1 MQPCFTPACQVK
13 DWFICLFFIY
23 LFIYLFILLIF
34 KLVYLLSILTAHL
47 SFEYM
52 DIKTSK
58 KRPWT
63 PSFLSLSDCFW
74 QGIQSKAF
82 LKLTKRE
89 KSKFRCFCGLD
100 FMYLSIRIFNV
111 KMLSTV
117 PCIFLKPPCSAFKIP
132 LWTILLPD
140 KCAGGGAEGL
150 ARLELTYMNQHQDMG
165 AIKYFPFSSN
175 NGYFF
180 RI

>member
-1 MQPCFTPACQVK
+1 MQPCFTPAWQVK
-13 DWFICLFFIY
+13 DSVNF
-23 LFIYLFILLIF
+23 
-34 KLVYLLSILTAHL
+34 LSILTADL
-47 SFEYM
+47 SIEYM

-63 PSFLSLSDCFW
+63 PSFLSLSDSFW

-82 LKLTKRE
+82 LKSTKRE

-132 LWTILLPD
+132 FWTILLPD
-140 KCAGGGAEGL
+140 KCAGGGGGGGGDWRDWHWLIWTNIETWG
-150 ARLELTYMNQHQDMG
+150 RLN
-165 AIKYFPFSSN
+165 ASPFP
-175 NGYFF
+175 GDFF

>member
-1 MQPCFTPACQVK
+1 MQPCFTPAWQVK
-13 DWFICLFFIY
+13 DS
-23 LFIYLFILLIF
+23 
-34 KLVYLLSILTAHL
+34 VNLLSILTAHL

-63 PSFLSLSDCFW
+63 PSFLSLSDSFW

-82 LKLTKRE
+82 LKSTKRE

-111 KMLSTV
+111 EDAVNCAMHFSQATLFSFQNS
-117 PCIFLKPPCSAFKIP
+117 FLDHITSWQMCRG
-132 LWTILLPD
+132 W
-140 KCAGGGAEGL
+140 GGGEGL
-150 ARLELTYMNQHQDMG
+150 ARLELTYMNQLRDMG
-165 AIKYFPFSSN
+165 AIKCFPFSW
-175 NGYFF
+175 GFF
-180 RI
+180 SHLTVY

>member
-1 MQPCFTPACQVK
+1 MQPCFTPAWQVK
-13 DWFICLFFIY
+13 DS
-23 LFIYLFILLIF
+23 
-34 KLVYLLSILTAHL
+34 VNLLSILTAHL
-47 SFEYM
+47 SIEYM

-63 PSFLSLSDCFW
+63 PSFLSLSDSFW

-82 LKLTKRE
+82 LKSTKRE

-100 FMYLSIRIFNV
+100 FMYLSISIFNV

-117 PCIFLKPPCSAFKIP
+117 PCVFLKPPCSAQSKFLFGP
-132 LWTILLPD
+132 YYFLTNVPGV
-140 KCAGGGAEGL
+140 GGGGRDWRDWNWLIWTNFETWG
-150 ARLELTYMNQHQDMG
+150 RLN
-165 AIKYFPFSSN
+165 ASPFP
-175 NGYFF
+175 GDFF

>member
-1 MQPCFTPACQVK
+1 MQPCFTPAWQVK
-13 DWFICLFFIY
+13 DS
-23 LFIYLFILLIF
+23 
-34 KLVYLLSILTAHL
+34 VNLLSILTADL
-47 SFEYM
+47 SIEYM

-63 PSFLSLSDCFW
+63 PSSLSLSDSFW

-82 LKLTKRE
+82 LKSTKRE

-132 LWTILLPD
+132 FWTILLSD
-140 KCAGGGAEGL
+140 KCAGGGGGGEGRDWRDWNWL
-150 ARLELTYMNQHQDMG
+150 IWTNIETWG
-165 AIKYFPFSSN
+165 AIKCFPFSSHLTV
-175 NGYFF
+175 Y
-180 RI
+180 

>member
-1 MQPCFTPACQVK
+1 M
-13 DWFICLFFIY
+13 
-23 LFIYLFILLIF
+23 
-34 KLVYLLSILTAHL
+34 VYLLSILTAHL

-111 KMLSTV
+111 KIYQL
-117 PCIFLKPPCSAFKIP
+117 CHAF
-132 LWTILLPD
+132 
-140 KCAGGGAEGL
+140 
-150 ARLELTYMNQHQDMG
+150 
-165 AIKYFPFSSN
+165 FSSHLVQLSKFLC
-175 NGYFF
+175 GPYYFLTNVPGVERKDWRDWNWLIWTNTETWERLNTSPF
-180 RI
+180 PRIMGIFFAFNSIVIVQTAYLTHHKK